1 MTVNVQSSMSERHHV
16 SRAVWPI
23 AFAMAWLLFRVPSLP
38 GQQNST
44 EPTVTAG
51 GDETAPSTTGGYS
64 GPAILS
70 RGTQPAVTGGEYD
83 SIQPFLSVNRIY
95 GTGLNGALSGPSPN
109 ALQSGLDLGFGLRAT
124 HRWRKA
130 TLQVEY
136 TDSYRDYTG
145 HTVENGLNQFI
156 TATLVSRLRRHLL
169 LSIRQTGGILK
180 QDIGSLL
187 IQPDLL
193 ESSST
198 LPASEPFS
206 TGMKLVNS
214 TVTLT
219 YQKTRRLSFSGSI
232 NGSVVRENS
241 ALLVGLNSF
250 TGSADVNYRLSS
262 RSNIGMDSSF
272 SHFTYTT
279 FGSTNVESVAVD
291 YSWRATRSID
301 LSLQLGIA
309 HSDTLGLAIVPIDPA
324 VGALLGESNAIQ
336 ASHWIINT
344 PMMNIRVKKQWHRTS
359 ADLGYQRGVSPG
371 NGLAIASTQESLIA
385 GLHYSS
391 AKRWTVS
398 LQAGRTTL
406 ADLDGA
412 GSYTETTVG
421 ASFERLIR
429 PGVQAV
435 ARFDILPVNYAGLL
449 GLNRTYYRGE
459 IGFMFSPKEIPITL
473 R

>member
-1 MTVNVQSSMSERHHV
+1 MTVHVQSSINERYRV
-16 SRAVWPI
+16 SRATWPI
-23 AFAMAWLLFRVPSLP
+23 AFAMAWLLFGVALLP
-38 GQQNST
+38 GQQSST
-44 EPTVTAG
+44 EPTVNSG
-51 GDETAPSTTGGYS
+51 EDETAPAITGGYS

-83 SIQPFLSVNRIY
+83 SIQPFLSVNRMY
-95 GTGLNGALSGPSPN
+95 GTGLNGALSGTSPN
-109 ALQSGLDLGFGLRAT
+109 ALQSGLDLGFGLRGT

-130 TLQVEY
+130 TLQIEY
-136 TDSYRDYTG
+136 TGSYRDYTG
-145 HTVENGLNQFI
+145 QTVENGLNQFI
-156 TATLVSRLRRHLL
+156 TTTLVSQLRRHLV

-198 LPASEPFS
+198 LPANEPFS
-206 TGMKLVNS
+206 TGMKLIDS

-232 NGSVVRENS
+232 DGSVVRENS
-241 ALLVGLNSF
+241 MLLVGLNSF

-262 RSNIGMDSSF
+262 RSTVGLDSSF
-272 SHFTYTT
+272 SHFSYTT
-279 FGSTNVESVAVD
+279 FGSTDVESAAVD

-309 HSDTLGLAIVPIDPA
+309 HSDTLGLAIVPLDPA
-324 VGALLGESNAIQ
+324 VGALLGEVNAIQ
-336 ASHWIINT
+336 VSHWAINT
-344 PMMNIRVKKQWHRTS
+344 PMMNVRVKKQWHRTS
-359 ADLGYQRGVSPG
+359 ADLSYRRGVSPG
-371 NGLAIASTQESLIA
+371 NGLAIASTQESLTA
-385 GLHYSS
+385 GLHYSN
-391 AKRWTVS
+391 AKHWTVS
-398 LQAGRTTL
+398 VQAGRTTL

-412 GSYTETTVG
+412 GSYTGTTIG

-435 ARFDILPVNYAGLL
+435 ARFDILPVNYAGSL
-449 GLNRTYYRGE
+449 GLSRTYYRGE